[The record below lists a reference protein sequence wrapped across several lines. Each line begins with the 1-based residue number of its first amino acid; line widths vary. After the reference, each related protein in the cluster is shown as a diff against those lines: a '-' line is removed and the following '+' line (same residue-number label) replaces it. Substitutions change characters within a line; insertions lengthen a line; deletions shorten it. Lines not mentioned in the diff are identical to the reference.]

1 MTVSWAHSG
10 CALEYLVHHQPS
22 GLFATVKHTDLGLI
36 PLHFSFQF
44 KRCPQTNP
52 VPLSVQKLWSA
63 DKPSSP
69 FKSKVDLL
77 THLSLNLLQ
86 FSFRF
91 KSCILKTLTPNPS
104 LHQRDINE
112 ARGPAW
118 PTSFHI
124 LLYSPDFARK
134 MSTSVCVCTR
144 VCVCVCVSVVHVFV
158 FPYNTLC
165 KLFR

>member
-1 MTVSWAHSG
+1 MSTFWMCIGISCTPSALWPVCHCQAHRPRFDS
-10 CALEYLVHHQPS
+10 S
-22 GLFATVKHTDLGLI
+22 SLF
-36 PLHFSFQF
+36 
-44 KRCPQTNP
+44 
-52 VPLSVQKLWSA
+52 LSVQTLSA

-77 THLSLNLLQ
+77 THLGLNLLQ

-144 VCVCVCVSVVHVFV
+144 VCVCVSVVRVFV